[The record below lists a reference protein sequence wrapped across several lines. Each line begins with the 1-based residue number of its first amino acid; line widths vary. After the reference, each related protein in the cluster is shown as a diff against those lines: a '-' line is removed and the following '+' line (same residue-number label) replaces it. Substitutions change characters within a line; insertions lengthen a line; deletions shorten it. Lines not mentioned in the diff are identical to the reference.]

1 MAVLIGLMK
10 RFCFRACKLHF
21 DYLGGLGRDVI
32 GNACWAHFI
41 YFLIDKHL
49 FESKIDT
56 LTVLANALLS
66 A

>member
-32 GNACWAHFI
+32 GNACSAHFI
-41 YFLIDKHL
+41 YFLIDKRL
-49 FESKIDT
+49 FEFKIDT
-56 LTVLANALLS
+56 LTVLAHALLS

>member
-41 YFLIDKHL
+41 YFLIV
-49 FESKIDT
+49 F
-56 LTVLANALLS
+56 VCLLS
-66 A
+66 SDEIQLDMLIDKQ